1 MIMHHLVVTKP
12 FLDYVRGDIIDDMNK
27 VSEILAAEYR
37 KFVTKVAP
45 PNGGRG

>member
-37 KFVTKVAP
+37 KFVTKAAP
-45 PNGGRG
+45 QNIGRG